1 MTASKG
7 TVAIQEVT
15 VKIKLSETYLVPS
28 ILYGLKNWGGILKE
42 HLMRKKN
49 TRISNKTSTAVTHVN
64 FVCRNDNGDWIIN
77 IKIKCRI

>member
-28 ILYGLKNWGGILKE
+28 ILYGLKNWAGILKRTFNE
-42 HLMRKKN
+42 KEKY
-49 TRISNKTSTAVTHVN
+49 K
-64 FVCRNDNGDWIIN
+64 D
-77 IKIKCRI
+77 KQ